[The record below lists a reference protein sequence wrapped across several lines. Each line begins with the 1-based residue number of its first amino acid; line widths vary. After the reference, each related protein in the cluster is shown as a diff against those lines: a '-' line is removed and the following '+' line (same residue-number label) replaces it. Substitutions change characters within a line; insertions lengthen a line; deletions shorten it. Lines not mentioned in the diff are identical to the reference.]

1 MFREDPILKED
12 AAWVS
17 AMTKDVTEYLS
28 TLDIPTKAPE
38 LLRVAYHSACSM
50 QHGQKITDV
59 PIQLLRNAG
68 FDVVSPAEGH
78 LCCGSAGTYNILE
91 PEIADRLKERKI
103 ANLQAIEPQVIAAGN
118 IGCIA
123 QIGSGTALPVVH
135 TVELLDWAT
144 GGQKPE
150 RLN

>member
-1 MFREDPILKED
+1 
-12 AAWVS
+12 
-17 AMTKDVTEYLS
+17 
-28 TLDIPTKAPE
+28 
-38 LLRVAYHSACSM
+38 M

-123 QIGSGTALPVVH
+123 QIGSGTALPVLH
-135 TVELLDWAT
+135 TVEMLDWAT
-144 GGQKPE
+144 GGQKPK